1 MNKYNRHGTR
11 HHRYLKESHKDSKT
25 LVKVISFSAQGRQPL
40 KLARQAKAKPLK
52 NYADQGIR
60 RVVLALQWQLNE
72 CRLWIMGMMIRFFLN
87 MFSTILSQ
95 NIFNVYPRRRS
106 IFVFSNADKF
116 SSTYRINLMLG
127 SVNNFINEYEC
138 RKRKDERL
146 SKTTSLHF
154 LWFNVINC
162 SRNCL
167 AAEFEPLWMSSK
179 AITQSVGQLA
189 NQFSFN

>member
-1 MNKYNRHGTR
+1 
-11 HHRYLKESHKDSKT
+11 
-25 LVKVISFSAQGRQPL
+25 
-40 KLARQAKAKPLK
+40 
-52 NYADQGIR
+52 
-60 RVVLALQWQLNE
+60 
-72 CRLWIMGMMIRFFLN
+72 
-87 MFSTILSQ
+87 
-95 NIFNVYPRRRS
+95 
-106 IFVFSNADKF
+106 
-116 SSTYRINLMLG
+116 MLG